1 MAQYG
6 EKAGVL
12 YRWAA
17 RKFAGE
23 DLKHAIRWDPSGPDV
38 LEAASGTRG
47 PGHFPR
53 IKILETYYADEKR
66 GKKRKPEE
74 LWYTAV
80 YELYNITCSAE
91 LGRLDDEVAAGRL
104 TKEEYFTRG
113 AEIESAPA
121 DKTRSFYVNVFL
133 PWAKEHREP
142 TDPQIWYV
150 GDRCDPAI
158 TAPGFGIPSGKFI
171 GRSTSINM
179 TLLP

>member
-1 MAQYG
+1 M
-6 EKAGVL
+6 L

-66 GKKRKPEE
+66 GKKGNPEE

-80 YELYNITCSAE
+80 YQPSTDITCCAE

-104 TKEEYFTRG
+104 TKEDISQGGPDKSRAPTRH
-113 AEIESAPA
+113 AP
-121 DKTRSFYVNVFL
+121 
-133 PWAKEHREP
+133 
-142 TDPQIWYV
+142 
-150 GDRCDPAI
+150 
-158 TAPGFGIPSGKFI
+158 
-171 GRSTSINM
+171 ST
-179 TLLP
+179 